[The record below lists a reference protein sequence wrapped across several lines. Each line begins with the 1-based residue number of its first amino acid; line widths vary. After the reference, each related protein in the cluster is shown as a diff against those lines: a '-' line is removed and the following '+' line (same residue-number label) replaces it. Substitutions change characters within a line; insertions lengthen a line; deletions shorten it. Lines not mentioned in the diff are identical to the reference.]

1 VEVRKPR
8 SENRVK
14 MGRGVRGCM
23 EDDLG
28 RNVKRDESLH
38 KTCTYAA
45 SIKEA
50 GTASLDELRFSL

>member
-1 VEVRKPR
+1 MVRRRGRRRIGKRRIENDLDR
-8 SENRVK
+8 S
-14 MGRGVRGCM
+14 
-23 EDDLG
+23 
-28 RNVKRDESLH
+28 VKRNEGLC